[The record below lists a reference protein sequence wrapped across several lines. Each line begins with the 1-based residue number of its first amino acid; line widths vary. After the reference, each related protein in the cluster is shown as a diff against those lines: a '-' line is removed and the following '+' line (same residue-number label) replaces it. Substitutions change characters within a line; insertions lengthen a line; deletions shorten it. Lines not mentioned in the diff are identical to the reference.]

1 MHQEK
6 DADERNFVQALEL
19 KGEQAQT
26 AIIEL
31 EALQEAKRLQTEE
44 IAALRAELSKAV
56 ESKDSLW
63 TSAASA
69 NNESEQLIVALRA
82 ELQETLAAMNNLKR
96 EHETS
101 KMSMFARQSQLEKTN
116 TELGNNVAKLEKE
129 LTKAKELAASGGNG
143 HTGLSGAPGSNSK
156 YGNGA
161 LAASNG
167 ALSTLSDDYRRV
179 QQTLVL
185 TKKTLHDETRKNEI
199 QKQEML
205 ALRDELHRVKHASDE
220 AQQTAAQQLFV
231 ANRENEKLKEQLSQV
246 AANSYSAVGAAGSSE
261 SRIQTLTN
269 RLVEKQE
276 TIDGLRSK
284 VSTLEV
290 RLVDAQNRSQSAED
304 RLAQIERNGGI
315 LDMEMATPV
324 GKRSAA
330 GARSR
335 PNRMAN
341 MMIRVAP
348 VVERSSRVVTAL
360 DVLDRWLLFLGRV
373 FLSYPFARLGLLC
386 YIALIHFWV
395 FVVLSFHTSHL
406 SEEMQQHA
414 AAEAGAAGAT
424 GGGGAAAGG
433 GFAPDTIGNGL
444 FPTP

>member
-1 MHQEK
+1 MRQEK

-26 AIIEL
+26 AIVEL

-44 IAALRAELSKAV
+44 IAALRAELAKAV

-63 TSAASA
+63 TTAASA
-69 NNESEQLIVALRA
+69 NNESEQLIIALRA
-82 ELQETLAAMNNLKR
+82 ELEETLATMKNLKR

-101 KMSMFARQSQLEKTN
+101 KMSMFARQSQLEKIN
-116 TELGNNVAKLEKE
+116 TELGTNVAKLEKE
-129 LTKAKELAASGGNG
+129 LAKAKEMAASGGNG
-143 HTGLSGAPGSNSK
+143 PAGLSEGPGSNSK

-161 LAASNG
+161 LASSNG
-167 ALSTLSDDYRRV
+167 ALSTLKDDYRKV

-185 TKKTLHDETRKNEI
+185 TKKMLHDETRKNEI

-205 ALRDELHRVKHASDE
+205 ALRDELHRVKHAFDE
-220 AQQTAAQQLFV
+220 AQQTAAQHLFV
-231 ANRENEKLKEQLSQV
+231 ASRENENLKEQLNQIT
-246 AANSYSAVGAAGSSE
+246 ANSHSAVGAAGTE

-290 RLVDAQNRSQSAED
+290 RLVDAQNRSQSAEE
-304 RLAQIERNGGI
+304 RLAQIERSGGI

-324 GKRSAA
+324 GKRTAA

-360 DVLDRWLLFLGRV
+360 DVLDRWLMFLGRV

-406 SEEMQQHA
+406 SEEMQHA
-414 AAEAGAAGAT
+414 AAEAGA
-424 GGGGAAAGG
+424 GGAAGGGAGG
-433 GFAPDTIGNGL
+433 GFAPDAIGNGL
-444 FPTP
+444 FPTS